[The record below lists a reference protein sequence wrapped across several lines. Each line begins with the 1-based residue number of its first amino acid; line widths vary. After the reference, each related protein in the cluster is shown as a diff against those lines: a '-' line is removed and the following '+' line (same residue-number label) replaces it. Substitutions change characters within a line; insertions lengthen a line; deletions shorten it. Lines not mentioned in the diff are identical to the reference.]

1 MPTLQEGGETHS
13 NVYLTQK
20 SWSRRGFASIL
31 YRVSFSRNVSHRSFG
46 SFEVLLQ
53 NELKYVKTEIVCVLW
68 LFHRLHRA
76 SSESTMWL
84 FVWKTGAFGWINN
97 HSSHSFST
105 QTDVT
110 HFCSAELNIGNQ
122 PTPLLSCFPSPN
134 SVLGLLSDKPPLLLH
149 YPCWGYYRTNL
160 PSFPFPLLILLF
172 CSRIMSTCLY
182 LFCFPYLGWYV
193 YAACSFMDSS
203 IEIARGNLRRVA
215 VYFSYK
221 DPLFYILSIRG
232 YYRSTWKRGSWYTF
246 PKQEKHWSVQ
256 IQSQCFLTTKK

>member
-122 PTPLLSCFPSPN
+122 PTPSYPAF
-134 SVLGLLSDKPPLLLH
+134 LH
-149 YPCWGYYRTNL
+149 QTLCWGYYRTNL
-160 PSFPFPLLILLF
+160 PSSFIIHAGVTIGQTFHPFPFLFSF
-172 CSRIMSTCLY
+172 CSSAAESCRHACI
-182 LFCFPYLGWYV
+182 CFVFHTLGDM
-193 YAACSFMDSS
+193 FMQHAVLWTRRSKSQGETWDVLQATFPTKIRCFIFSLSEVTIGQRENEEADTHFRNRKS
-203 IEIARGNLRRVA
+203 IEAFK
-215 VYFSYK
+215 FS
-221 DPLFYILSIRG
+221 LNAS
-232 YYRSTWKRGSWYTF
+232 
-246 PKQEKHWSVQ
+246 
-256 IQSQCFLTTKK
+256 